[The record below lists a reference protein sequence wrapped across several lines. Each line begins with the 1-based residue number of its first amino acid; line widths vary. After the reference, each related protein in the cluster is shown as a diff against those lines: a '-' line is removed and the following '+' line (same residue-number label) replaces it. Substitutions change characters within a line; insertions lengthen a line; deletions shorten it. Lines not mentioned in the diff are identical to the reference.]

1 MKRNLLKIAGGLQS
15 GIFVIATFLCLL
27 LSTGVYANN
36 IAVTNVSLTSPG
48 VGYTMVQFDISWEN
62 SFRVSHGPSN
72 WDAAWVFVKYRIKS
86 SYGGDGTWKHA
97 WLNENGHTAPV
108 GSTLDVGLLDPK
120 TAFNNTTNPAIG
132 AFLYRSDDGVGTFTK
147 TGVQLRWNYAQN
159 YKTGTT
165 PIGSTDVMD
174 VQVYAIEMI
183 YVPQAAFYLGSGGNE
198 LGAFFTYPN
207 VTTPYQVTSEAAIT
221 VGTTP
226 GNLYYDN
233 SLSTGQITSQ
243 IGDRGT
249 PIPATYPKG
258 YTAFY
263 CMKYEVSQQGYVDF
277 LNTLTRIQ
285 QGARVGTNISVGTT
299 TVTNRYVI
307 IEQNYPLYRH
317 NIRCDATI
325 DANNPITFY
334 CDANGNGIGGE
345 FNDGKDVALN
355 SSQVDLF
362 AYLDWSGLRPMT
374 EMEFEKACRGNQTPV
389 PNEFA
394 WGSTSIVSATNYI
407 NSGANNEVAS
417 NIAVGANCHGGI
429 NAWAGPIRVG
439 SFASAASS
447 RQSAGAT
454 YYGITDMSGNM
465 METTVTSGNT
475 TGRAFT
481 GTHGNGILSVTGN
494 GDQTTWTTS
503 VNGWRGGCGYLSGYN
518 SDILYVSYR
527 GWSVY
532 NYTSNRDYISGGRG
546 VRTMP

>member
-62 SFRVSHGPSN
+62 SFRVSHGPNN
-72 WDAAWVFVKYRIKS
+72 WDAAWVFVKYRIKT

-97 WLNENGHTAPV
+97 WLNENGHTAPL
-108 GSTLDVGLLDPK
+108 GSTLAVGLVDPK
-120 TAFNNTTNPAIG
+120 TAFNISTNPAIG
-132 AFLYRSDDGVGTFTK
+132 AFLYRSGDGVGTFSK

-159 YKTGTT
+159 FKTGST
-165 PIGSTDVMD
+165 PIGSSDVMD

-183 YVPQAAFYLGSGGNE
+183 YVPQAAFYLGTGGTE
-198 LGAFFTYPN
+198 SGAFFTSPN
-207 VTTPYQVTSEAAIT
+207 VSTPYQVTGEAAIT
-221 VGTTP
+221 VGTTA

-233 SLSTGQITSQ
+233 SLTSQ
-243 IGDRGT
+243 IGDRNG
-249 PIPATYPKG
+249 PIPALFPKG
-258 YTAFY
+258 FAAFY

-277 LNTLTRIQ
+277 LNSLTRLQ
-285 QGARVGTNISVGTT
+285 QDTRTATSLPIGTT
-299 TVTNRYVI
+299 SVTNRYVMI
-307 IEQNYPLYRH
+307 NSVNPDYRH
-317 NIRCDATI
+317 IIRCDATI
-325 DANNPITFY
+325 DANAPINFY
-334 CDANGNGIGGE
+334 CDANGNGIGGDL
-345 FNDGKDVALN
+345 NDGRDIALN
-355 SSQVDLF
+355 TSQNDLY

-374 EMEFEKACRGNQTPV
+374 ELEYEKACRGNQAPV

-394 WGSTSIVSATNYI
+394 WGSTSIVNATSYI

-417 NIAVGANCHGGI
+417 NLASGANCAG
-429 NAWAGPIRVG
+429 NWYGPIRVG

-454 YYGITDMSGNM
+454 YYGITDMTGNM
-465 METTVTSGNT
+465 EETTITVGNA

-481 GTHGNGILSVTGN
+481 GTHGNGLLSTIGN
-494 GDQTTWTTS
+494 GDQTTWTGS
-503 VNGWRGGCGYLSGYN
+503 VGNGWRGGTYWSGN
-518 SDILYVSYR
+518 LQVSNRYY
-527 GWSVY
+527 SVY
-532 NYTSNRDYISGGRG
+532 DYGNNRNYISGGRG